1 MIEEEKTYKGDAMTF
16 KEKIDQDMRIAAKAK
31 DRITLS
37 SLRLIRT
44 ALHNREIDLKREV
57 SDSEF
62 IQILSSMVKQRR
74 DSIEQ
79 FAKGGRTDLVEQE
92 EAELR
97 IIQAFMPQPLS
108 EEEMLQEI
116 RKAIDET
123 GALSVKDMGK
133 VMKVLMP
140 KLTGKVDGKL
150 LGEKVKAAL
159 SA

>member
-1 MIEEEKTYKGDAMTF
+1 MTF
-16 KEKIDQDMRIAAKAK
+16 KAIIDQDMVTAAKGK
-31 DRITLS
+31 DKIRLS
-37 SLRLIRT
+37 TLRLVKT
-44 ALHNREIDLKREV
+44 AMHNREIDLKRELN
-57 SDSEF
+57 DAEF
-62 IQILSSMVKQRR
+62 LQLLSGMVKQRK

-79 FAKGGRTDLVEQE
+79 FARGGRVDLVEKEQ
-92 EAELR
+92 AELK
-97 IIQAFMPQPLS
+97 IIQAFMPEQMS
-108 EEEMLQEI
+108 EEDILKEI

-140 KLTGKVDGKL
+140 KLTGKADGKL

>member
-1 MIEEEKTYKGDAMTF
+1 MTF
-16 KEKIDQDMRIAAKAK
+16 KAKIDQDMLVAAKAK
-31 DRITLS
+31 DKVTLS
-37 SLRLIRT
+37 ALRLIKA
-44 ALHNREIDLKREV
+44 ALHNREIDLKREAN
-57 SDSEF
+57 DSEF
-62 IQILSSMVKQRR
+62 IQILSGMVKQRR

-79 FAKGGRTDLVEQE
+79 FAKGGRTDLVEKE
-92 EAELR
+92 EAELK
-97 IIQAFMPQPLS
+97 IIQAFMPRPLS

-116 RKAIDET
+116 RSAIDET

-133 VMKVLMP
+133 VMKILMP